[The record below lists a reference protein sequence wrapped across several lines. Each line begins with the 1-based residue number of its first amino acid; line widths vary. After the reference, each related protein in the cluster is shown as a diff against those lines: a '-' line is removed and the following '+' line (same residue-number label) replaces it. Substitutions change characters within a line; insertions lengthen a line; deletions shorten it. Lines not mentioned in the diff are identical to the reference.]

1 MHPGL
6 STSDVLVR
14 AGQLAGEGV
23 PFVLATVIAVER
35 PASARR
41 GDRALVTADGELF
54 GWVGGACSEPI
65 VVREALRALADGE
78 TRLVRIGPA
87 GRVAEGADPETVV
100 AASSCA
106 SEGVVEVLVEPQ
118 LAEPL
123 LAVVGESPAAE
134 TLARLAPEVG
144 WRVTRELGPDA
155 DSAVPT
161 AVVIATMGHGDE
173 DALVAVLER
182 EVGYIGLVASA
193 RRAASLLA
201 TLRSRG
207 LDEESLG
214 RVRSPAGLD
223 LGPSTQAEIAVAVL
237 AELVAWR
244 HSQAVVPSVPEVA
257 VDPVCGMEVAVGAAK
272 ETAVYEGQTFYFCAS
287 GCRSRFEAEPARY
300 LTIQT
305 S

>member
-1 MHPGL
+1 VNR
-6 STSDVLVR
+6 TDVLVR
-14 AGQLAGEGV
+14 AGQLAAEGV
-23 PFVLATVIAVER
+23 PFVLATVVAVER

-41 GDRALVTADGELF
+41 GDRALVTTGGEIF

-65 VVREALRALADGE
+65 VVREALRALGDGE

-87 GRVAEGADPETVV
+87 SRVAEGADPETVV

-123 LAVVGESPAAE
+123 LAVVGASPAAE
-134 TLARLAPEVG
+134 TLARLAPEAG
-144 WRVTRELGPDA
+144 WRVTRELGPD
-155 DSAVPT
+155 VE
-161 AVVIATMGHGDE
+161 AVVIATMGHDDE
-173 DALVAVLER
+173 GVLEAVLAGG
-182 EVGYIGLVASA
+182 VGYIGLVASA
-193 RRAASLLA
+193 KRAASVLDA
-201 TLRSRG
+201 LRARG

-244 HSQAVVPSVPEVA
+244 HSRTVVPSLPEVA
-257 VDPVCGMEVAVGAAK
+257 IDPVCGMEVAVDGAK
-272 ETAVYEGQTFYFCAS
+272 ETAMHEGRIFYFCAS
-287 GCRSRFEAEPARY
+287 GCRSRFEADPARY
-300 LTIQT
+300 VTVET